1 MNQPEKR
8 KNRLLALFLS
18 GFFGLLGVDRFYLGK
33 WKTGLLKA
41 ATLGGVG
48 IWWFLDSVLLG
59 TDAFLH
65 TFGRDTG
72 FVKDSRGQDLNYG
85 LSFWRIKNG
94 QIVRDW
100 F

>member
-8 KNRLLALFLS
+8 KNRLLALFL
-18 GFFGLLGVDRFYLGK
+18 GGCFGLLGADRFYLGK

-41 ATLGGVG
+41 VTLGGVG
-48 IWWFLDSVLLG
+48 VWWFLDSFLLG

-72 FVKDSRGQDLNYG
+72 FVKDSQGRDLNYG

>member
-8 KNRLLALFLS
+8 KNRLLALFLG
-18 GFFGLLGVDRFYLGK
+18 GFLGLLGADRFYLGK

-41 ATLGGVG
+41 VTLGGVG
-48 IWWFLDSVLLG
+48 IWWFLDSVLLC

-72 FVKDSRGQDLNYG
+72 FVKDSQGRDLNYG

-94 QIVRDW
+94 QVVRDW

>member
-1 MNQPEKR
+1 MNEPEKR
-8 KNRLLALFLS
+8 KNRLIALFL
-18 GFFGLLGVDRFYLGK
+18 GGLLGLLGADRFYLGK

-41 ATLGGVG
+41 VTLGGIGV
-48 IWWFLDSVLLG
+48 WWFLDSALLG
-59 TDAFLH
+59 IDAFLH

-72 FVKDSRGQDLNYG
+72 FVKDSQGRDLNYG